1 VNLRFA
7 EVPTFTI
14 PEPQGWMAMLE
25 FTKDNIMHW
34 IEQLVMLLLGLVVL
48 LFVVRPLVRR
58 MIAPDAPRPQN
69 QVAAALADG
78 DMNAAIAAG
87 ATAEEI
93 KAVPNQT
100 AKMIDIVQVQGQVHA
115 HSVQK
120 VGEIADKNPNETVA
134 IIRTWLNEGT
144 A

>member
-1 VNLRFA
+1 V
-7 EVPTFTI
+7 
-14 PEPQGWMAMLE
+14 
-25 FTKDNIMHW
+25 HW
-34 IEQLVMLLLGLVVL
+34 IEQLVMLLLGLIVL
-48 LFVVRPLVRR
+48 LFVVRPLMQR
-58 MIAPDAPRPQN
+58 MLAPDAPPTPQASI
-69 QVAAALADG
+69 AAAIAGG
-78 DMNAAIAAG
+78 DMQGAIAAG